1 LSLITRIRLG
11 FEVLVLAVFVY
22 ATIETRSF
30 PELAAQ
36 FPFAICI
43 AGLVMST
50 LAIVVD
56 VYRIRAGKDA
66 LPAELLDAASQF
78 AGLDRE
84 ETTALL
90 KETFRYV
97 LWTAGLL
104 AGIFLLTFP
113 GAVIVF
119 LTAFL
124 IREGGVKPV
133 KAVLAGIAVAA
144 VLMVIVDVMN
154 MVVPSSLWLYL

>member
-1 LSLITRIRLG
+1 MSLITRVRLG

-36 FPFAICI
+36 FPFAVCI

-84 ETTALL
+84 ETAALL
-90 KETFRYV
+90 KQTLRYV

-104 AGIFLLTFP
+104 AGIYLLTFP
-113 GAVIVF
+113 GAVTVF

-133 KAVLAGIAVAA
+133 KAALAGIAVAGG
-144 VLMVIVDVMN
+144 LMVIVEVMN
-154 MVVPSSLWLYL
+154 MAVPSSVWLHL